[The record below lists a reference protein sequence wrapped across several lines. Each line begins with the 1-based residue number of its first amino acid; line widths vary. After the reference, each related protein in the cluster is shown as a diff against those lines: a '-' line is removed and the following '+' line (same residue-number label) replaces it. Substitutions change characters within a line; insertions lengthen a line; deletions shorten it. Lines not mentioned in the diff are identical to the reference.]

1 MTKVMENGIATLQ
14 MKVTNK
20 FNSMFGSPPEAIV
33 RAPGRVNIIGEYTD
47 FNNGFVLPMAIDR
60 YIVIALKKRT
70 DHKVRVVS
78 IDFDQETTIPLETLP
93 KGDHSWVE
101 YISGCLWAL
110 KEHRFEPKGFE
121 CVMAGNIPIGAGL
134 SSSAAL
140 ETAILKAATW
150 CSGVELDKVQMAK
163 IGRYVENEW
172 VGVACGIMDQMI
184 SSAGKSGHALLIDC
198 ADLSLQDCPLPDN
211 SSIIVLD
218 TNTRRG
224 LVDSAY
230 NERREQC
237 FKAAEVMSVDY
248 LRDADLTL
256 LERKSNNMDRMVYKR
271 AKHVITEIQRVKEAA
286 SCMDSNEFER
296 LGKLMYESHVS
307 LRDDFE
313 VSSEALN
320 CIVENAMS
328 SLGCYG
334 ARMTGAGFGGCAV
347 ALVKKGQEEDFMN
360 QVMTAFKSQTGI
372 DPVLYNCRA
381 SDGVTIKT
389 DFKKG

>member
-1 MTKVMENGIATLQ
+1 MENGLIALQ
-14 MKVTNK
+14 KKVIEK
-20 FNSMFGSPPEAIV
+20 FKSVFGDSPEAMAK
-33 RAPGRVNIIGEYTD
+33 APGRVNIIGEYTD

-60 YIVIALKKRT
+60 YMAVALKKRS
-70 DHKVRVVS
+70 DNQVRVVS
-78 IDFDQETTIPLETLP
+78 IDFNQEATISLDTLP

-101 YISGCLWAL
+101 YISGSLWAL
-110 KEHRFEPKGFE
+110 KQHRIEPTGFE
-121 CVMAGNIPIGAGL
+121 CVMAGNIPVGAGL

-140 ETAILKAATW
+140 EMAILKSATW
-150 CSGVELDKVQMAK
+150 CSGIELDNVQMAK

-184 SSAGKSGHALLIDC
+184 SSAGRAGHALLIDC
-198 ADLSLQDCPLPDN
+198 ADLSLHNSPIPEN

-237 FKAAEVMSVDY
+237 FKAASVMGVDY
-248 LRDADLTL
+248 LRNADLNL
-256 LERKSNNMDRMVYKR
+256 LEENSTNMDPLVYKR
-271 AKHVITEIQRVKEAA
+271 AKHIISENQRVKEAA
-286 SCMDSNEFER
+286 HCMDSNEFER
-296 LGKLMYESHVS
+296 LGKLMYQSHES

-320 CIVENAMS
+320 CIVESAMTS
-328 SLGCYG
+328 PGCYG

-347 ALVKKGQEEDFMN
+347 ALVKKGHEEDFMSKVTTDYKTQSGN
-360 QVMTAFKSQTGI
+360 
-372 DPVLYNCRA
+372 DPILYNCKA
-381 SDGVTIKT
+381 SGGVTIET
-389 DFKKG
+389 DFEKG